1 MSSPS
6 PLPTSPRIALIVKR
20 SVWDREM
27 ERKDNLLHD
36 LLERADPTVA
46 AFKVAHEE
54 HSETVGEVKKALAD
68 HGAQVTR
75 IRRTRERFDASNFD
89 LVVTVGGDGTLL
101 HASHSVADTPVLAI
115 NSAPTTSVGFFCGAR
130 KGEVGAKLAAA
141 LKGKLRCAALTR
153 MQVALNGQIVSSRV
167 LNDALYCHQSPA
179 VTSRYIVE
187 HGPVREE
194 HMSSGFW
201 IGPAAGS
208 TAAQRSAGGE
218 VLPLSSQKLQ
228 FVVREPYTPH
238 GEAYRLAHV
247 IVKAG
252 TAVRVRSKSRRMRI
266 YIDGPHELLR
276 VNLGDVVDFVQ
287 SPEPLKL
294 LGISVR
300 RKWGK

>member
-1 MSSPS
+1 VA
-6 PLPTSPRIALIVKR
+6 PRIALVVKR

-27 ERKDNLLHD
+27 ERKDNRLHD
-36 LLERADPTVA
+36 LLERSDPTVA

-54 HSETVGEVKKALAD
+54 HAETVAEVKKALAD

-75 IRRTRERFDASNFD
+75 IRRTRERFDASSFD

-130 KGEVGAKLAAA
+130 KGQVAEKLAAA
-141 LKGKLRCAALTR
+141 LRGKLRCAALTR
-153 MQVALNGQIVSSRV
+153 MQVALNGQIVSARV

-179 VTSRYIVE
+179 VTSPYIVE
-187 HGPVREE
+187 HGPVTEE

-218 VLPLSSQKLQ
+218 VLPLSSKKLQ

-238 GEAYRLAHV
+238 GGAYRLAHV
-247 IVKAG
+247 IVKNG
-252 TAVRVRSKSRRMRI
+252 TPVRVRSKSRRMRI
-266 YIDGPHELLR
+266 FVDGPHELVR
-276 VNLGDVVDFVQ
+276 VDLGDVVDFVQ

-300 RKWGK
+300 RKWGT